1 MRGLNKN
8 MYTFYSAKYLG
19 LQKQVDEWEQP
30 TGQYI
35 PKYALPVKHRGN
47 ISPNIG
53 SSQFYMFGNLLEY
66 SNVISPLPVDTDID
80 ENSVLWIGIEPNA
93 ENDNYNY
100 IVKRIAKSKNFL
112 AIAIG
117 KRTSDED

>member
-1 MRGLNKN
+1 

-19 LQKQVDEWEQP
+19 LQKQVDELGQP
-30 TGQYI
+30 TGRYI
-35 PKYALPVKHRGN
+35 SKYALPVKYRGN

-80 ENSVLWIGIEPNA
+80 ENSVLWIGIEPNV

-117 KRTSDED
+117 KRTNDED

>member
-1 MRGLNKN
+1 MRGLKKN

-19 LQKQVDEWEQP
+19 LEKQVDEWEQP
-30 TGQYI
+30 TGRYI
-35 PKYALPVKHRGN
+35 PKYAFPDKHRGN

-66 SNVISPLPVDTDID
+66 SNVISPLTVDTD
-80 ENSVLWIGIEPNA
+80 SVLWIGIEPNA
-93 ENDNYNY
+93 EHDNYNY
-100 IVKRIAKSKNFL
+100 IVKRIARSKNFL